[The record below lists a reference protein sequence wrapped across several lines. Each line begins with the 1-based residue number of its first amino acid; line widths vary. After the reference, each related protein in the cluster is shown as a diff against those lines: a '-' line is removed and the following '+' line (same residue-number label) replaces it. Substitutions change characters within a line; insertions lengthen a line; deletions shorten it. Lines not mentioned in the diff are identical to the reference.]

1 MTQDLAPR
9 GSPGSAGQAPDAAGQ
24 VIVVGLDGSPASWDA
39 FCWAAGQATRAQGSL
54 IAVYVTSAVA
64 PVVPVDGY
72 FYYAEQAA
80 QEVAA
85 GLKAEAE
92 RRAAEAG
99 VPVTFVRELGDTV
112 RALTSVAR
120 SAHADL
126 VVVGRSAK
134 MLHHLAGSA
143 CRRLASRQDAP
154 VVVVVP

>member
-1 MTQDLAPR
+1 MTQDLGPR
-9 GSPGSAGQAPDAAGQ
+9 SSPGFAGQTTDPTGQ

-39 FCWAAGQATRAQGSL
+39 FCWAAGQARRSRGSL
-54 IAVYVTSAVA
+54 IAVYVTPAVA
-64 PVVPVDGY
+64 PVLPVDGF

-80 QEVAA
+80 DEVAVE
-85 GLKAEAE
+85 LKTEAE
-92 RRAAEAG
+92 HRAAEAG
-99 VPVTFVRELGDTV
+99 VQLTFVRELGDTV
-112 RALTSVAR
+112 HALIGVAR

-143 CRRLASRQDAP
+143 GRRLASRQDAP